1 MEFQM
6 ENSLKIHGPKKF
18 FEHESVK
25 EKEEEEDENVYFLK
39 NLLPCNCLPNNT
51 FPKLI

>member
-1 MEFQM
+1 M
-6 ENSLKIHGPKKF
+6 ENSLKILGPKKF
-18 FEHESVK
+18 FERERIK
-25 EKEEEEDENVYFLK
+25 EKEEEEEDENVYFLK